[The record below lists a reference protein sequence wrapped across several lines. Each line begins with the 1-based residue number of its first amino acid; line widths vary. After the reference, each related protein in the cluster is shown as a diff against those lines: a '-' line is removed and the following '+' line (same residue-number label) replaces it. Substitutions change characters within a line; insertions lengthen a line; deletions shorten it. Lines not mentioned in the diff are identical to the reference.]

1 MLLKNPTQQSLE
13 QVPPRFLIIAGPNGA
28 GKSTL
33 AETYAEGLQYIN
45 GDEIKRAYKE
55 ETKQSIDQFSLRNL
69 IKIRIDSYIRKRE
82 SFAMESNLVSNYS
95 YEIVQDL
102 PSKGYQTELLY
113 IGVNDLDTLNQRIQ
127 QRVLLGKHYIPPK
140 DVEQRYQEALQKLPS
155 NLKLFDVASI
165 FDNSVADANP
175 VELMQLRNGV
185 IVSQQDKL
193 PQWLLDK
200 HSIIEKLSKAYQKLR
215 GIN

>member
-1 MLLKNPTQQSLE
+1 M
-13 QVPPRFLIIAGPNGA
+13 PPRFLIIAGPNGA

-33 AETYAEGLQYIN
+33 AETYAKGFQYIN
-45 GDEIKRAYKE
+45 GDELKRAYKN

-69 IKIRIDSYIRKRE
+69 IKAKIDVYVRTNE

-102 PSKGYQTELLY
+102 SAKGYQTELLY
-113 IGVNDLDTLNQRIQ
+113 IGVNDLDTLNQRIK
-127 QRVLLGKHYIPPK
+127 QRVLLGKHYISPN
-140 DVEQRYQEALQKLPS
+140 DVEQRYRDALQKLPA

-165 FDNSVADANP
+165 FDNSVNDANP
-175 VELMQLRNGV
+175 VELMQLKNGI

-193 PQWLLDK
+193 PQWLLAK
-200 HSIIEKLSKAYQKLR
+200 YPIIEKLSMAYQKLR
-215 GIN
+215 GVRSPSEKKK